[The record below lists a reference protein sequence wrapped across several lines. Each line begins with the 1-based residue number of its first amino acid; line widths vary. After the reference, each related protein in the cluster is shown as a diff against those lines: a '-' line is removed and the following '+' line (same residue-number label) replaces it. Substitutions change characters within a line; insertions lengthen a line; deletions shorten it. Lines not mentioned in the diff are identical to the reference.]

1 MPLTLAFGLN
11 TPKEDRVRA
20 STKPEIN
27 QQIDAALER
36 RLRFYANQDKQA
48 ISERIEELDR
58 EWDIERA
65 LQANAASIS
74 LIGLL
79 LGVTRG
85 KKWLLLPIA
94 VSSFLLQHAIQ
105 GWCPPVPFFR
115 KRGVRTR
122 SEIDQ
127 ERYALKILRGDFDNV
142 LRKEGKG
149 ARTEQVAEVVRS

>member
-20 STKPEIN
+20 HTKPEIN
-27 QQIDAALER
+27 QQIDRELER
-36 RLRFYANQDKQA
+36 RLRFYAGQDKQL
-48 ISERIEELDR
+48 ITERLEQLDR

-74 LIGLL
+74 LAGLF
-79 LGVTRG
+79 LGATVSR
-85 KKWLLLPIA
+85 KWFLIPFT
-94 VSSFLLQHAIQ
+94 VCSFLLQHAIQ

-127 ERYALKILRGDFDNV
+127 ERYALKVLRGDFEG
-142 LRKEGKG
+142 LARKEGKG
-149 ARTEQVAEVVRS
+149 TPKTEQVAQVV